1 MNIDKICIVLMV
13 SVAFIGIMGANLG
26 NNTVYGAE
34 KEITPTH
41 VSVYMTNIYATIHV
55 YIKNNNDHV
64 QYFKISQTYT
74 DHLVNPLS
82 WRVISYN
89 PTPLHMIDSV
99 NPSGDLGWK
108 VQPGQTKE
116 VKFTLLAINSSGA
129 PLKVYI
135 TDQKSVANTYWP
147 LIPDPGLYSSWFQPN
162 EIEILNTNLDLR
174 YWKGCFSFDLKNSE
188 THSVAGIIRAPIVP
202 TDSKLVSSTPH
213 ATFGDTDMVMGT
225 KDASWDVTLGPKGTD
240 QGSKHYEYQYVWPSS
255 SASSSTGKYS
265 NSIPTANAASTTS
278 PVSTK
283 QTGVPYLPFVVGGI
297 LAAGGLAYARFRN

>member
-1 MNIDKICIVLMV
+1 MVL
-13 SVAFIGIMGANLG
+13 VAFIGIVGSS
-26 NNTVYGAE
+26 NNAVYGAE

-55 YIKNNNDHV
+55 YIKNNNNHV

-82 WRVISYN
+82 WRVVSYN

-129 PLKVYI
+129 PLKVAI
-135 TDQKSVANTYWP
+135 VDQNSIANTYWP
-147 LIPDPGLYSSWFQPN
+147 LLPDPGLYSSWFQPN

-174 YWKGCFSFDLKNSE
+174 YWKGCFSFDLKNAE
-188 THSVAGIIRAPIVP
+188 IHSVAGIIRAPIVP
-202 TDSKLVSSTPH
+202 TDSKLVSSSPT
-213 ATFGDTDMVMGT
+213 ATFGDKDMVMGT
-225 KDASWDVTLGPKGTD
+225 KDASWDVTLTG
-240 QGSKHYEYQYVWPSS
+240 QEVKHYEYAYVWPSS
-255 SASSSTGKYS
+255 AAAAGTGKYS
-265 NSIPTANAASTTS
+265 STSVPTTSAASSTS
-278 PVSTK
+278 STSTK
-283 QTGVPYLPFVVGGI
+283 NTGVPYFPFVIGGI
-297 LAAGGLAYARFRN
+297 LAAGGLAYARLR